1 MSYEQKE
8 LSLNNNNPSITQT
21 EQNPVKE
28 PSPVKEGKFNPLGK
42 SVRSLKSSKTYTNI
56 DAPILEEVN
65 EEQVEVAIEESKVPQ
80 VKKAFTRSLSNT
92 N

>member
-8 LSLNNNNPSITQT
+8 PSLSKNPSIIQT

-42 SVRSLKSSKTYTNI
+42 SVRSIKSSKTYTNI

-65 EEQVEVAIEESKVPQ
+65 EDQVEVIIEESKAPQ

>member
-8 LSLNNNNPSITQT
+8 PSLSKNPSITQT

-42 SVRSLKSSKTYTNI
+42 SVRSIKSSKTYTNI

-65 EEQVEVAIEESKVPQ
+65 EDQVEAIIEESKAPQ